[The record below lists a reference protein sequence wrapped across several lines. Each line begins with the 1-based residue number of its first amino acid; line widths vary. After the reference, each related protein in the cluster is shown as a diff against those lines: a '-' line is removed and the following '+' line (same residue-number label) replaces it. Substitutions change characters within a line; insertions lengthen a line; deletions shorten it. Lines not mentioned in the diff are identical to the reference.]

1 MSPPAPLSIPNRPAR
16 HLARR
21 PYSRDKTGRQASEG
35 EPGGRRQRG
44 GTHLEA
50 QSQQLAQDLLDSIF
64 KVATELVRGER
75 ASLMLREDS
84 DSDFVISR
92 AVGLAE
98 DVRGQVRVRIGEG
111 IAGRVAAERRAVLA
125 ASGTEVATP
134 RGAYRSRSFV
144 SVPIVVNDVARG
156 VLNVAD
162 PVGERDFGTEDLATL
177 EMLAGHIA
185 ACLQQQDQEEALKLL
200 AETDPL
206 TWLFNRRH
214 FDRRL
219 QAEAD
224 RAKRSEHLLALL
236 MIDVDGFQ
244 AINDAHG
251 HRVGDLVLRA
261 VSTAIREAVRVY
273 DVPTRYGG
281 DEFAVLLPDADSESA
296 ARVGRRILDRLE
308 KAAVPDELAAS
319 GGRIAVS
326 MGISTF
332 PRPAVDTAALVESA
346 DAALAGAKGAG
357 GGIRVWEHSLAQGP
371 RGALK
376 AAHSPVE
383 HVPYLSDPSRLATHE
398 LQTVVPP
405 AALAEWN
412 AVVVGHEGQVLTVAL
427 PKPDPA
433 AVDAI
438 SKASGLAVYPVY
450 SNASDLEATR
460 RRLS

>member
-1 MSPPAPLSIPNRPAR
+1 MA
-16 HLARR
+16 
-21 PYSRDKTGRQASEG
+21 
-35 EPGGRRQRG
+35 
-44 GTHLEA
+44 LEE

-64 KVATELVRGER
+64 RVATELVRGER
-75 ASLMLREDS
+75 ASLMLRDDD

-98 DVRGQVRVRIGEG
+98 GVKDQVRVRMGEG
-111 IAGRVAAERRAVLA
+111 IAGRVAADKRAVLA
-125 ASGTEVATP
+125 AAGTEVSTA
-134 RGAYRSRSFV
+134 RGMYKTRSFV

-162 PVGERDFGTEDLATL
+162 PVGERDFSTEDLATL

-236 MIDVDGFQ
+236 MIDIDGFK
-244 AINDAHG
+244 AMNDVHG
-251 HRVGDLVLRA
+251 HRVGDLVLRT

-281 DEFAVLLPDADSESA
+281 DEFAILLPDADSESA
-296 ARVGRRILDRLE
+296 ARVGRRILERLE
-308 KAAVPDELAAS
+308 RAVMPDALAAH
-319 GGRIAVS
+319 GKRIGVS
-326 MGISTF
+326 IGVSTF
-332 PRPAVDTAALVESA
+332 PRPAADTAALVESA
-346 DAALAGAKGAG
+346 DAALLGAKGSG

-371 RGALK
+371 RGAMK
-376 AAHSPVE
+376 PAHSPVE
-383 HVPYLSDPSRLATHE
+383 HVPYLSDPSRLATRE
-398 LQTVVPP
+398 LQAVVPV
-405 AALAEWN
+405 ATLTEWN
-412 AVVVGHEGQVLTVAL
+412 AVVVGHEGQVLTIAL
-427 PKPDPA
+427 PKPDPT

-450 SNASDLEATR
+450 SNGADLEATR

>member
-1 MSPPAPLSIPNRPAR
+1 M
-16 HLARR
+16 
-21 PYSRDKTGRQASEG
+21 EG
-35 EPGGRRQRG
+35 
-44 GTHLEA
+44 
-50 QSQQLAQDLLDSIF
+50 QSQKLAQDLLDSIF

-75 ASLMLREDS
+75 ASLMLRDDD

-98 DVRGQVRVRIGEG
+98 DVKQQVRIRMGEG
-111 IAGRVAAERRAVLA
+111 VAGRVAAEKRAVLA

-134 RGAYRSRSFV
+134 RGAYKTRSFV

-162 PVGERDFGTEDLATL
+162 PVGDGDFNTGDLATL

-236 MIDVDGFQ
+236 MIDVDGFKT
-244 AINDAHG
+244 INDVHG
-251 HRVGDLVLRA
+251 HRVGDLVLRT
-261 VSTAIREAVRVY
+261 VSAAIREAVRVY

-281 DEFAVLLPDADSESA
+281 DEFAILLPDADSESA
-296 ARVGRRILDRLE
+296 ARVGRRIFDRLE
-308 KAAVPDELAAS
+308 KAAMPDELAAR
-319 GGRIAVS
+319 GQRISVS
-326 MGISTF
+326 IGVSTF

-346 DAALAGAKGAG
+346 DAALLGAKASGGA
-357 GGIRVWEHSLAQGP
+357 IRVWEHSLAQGP
-371 RGALK
+371 RGAMK
-376 AAHSPVE
+376 PTHSPVD
-383 HVPYLSDPSRLATHE
+383 HVPYLSDPSRLATRE
-398 LQTVVPP
+398 LQTVVPLP
-405 AALAEWN
+405 TLDEWN

-427 PKPDPA
+427 PKPDPS

-450 SNASDLEATR
+450 SNGADLEATR

>member
-1 MSPPAPLSIPNRPAR
+1 
-16 HLARR
+16 
-21 PYSRDKTGRQASEG
+21 
-35 EPGGRRQRG
+35 
-44 GTHLEA
+44 LEE
-50 QSQQLAQDLLDSIF
+50 QTQELAQDLLDSIF
-64 KVATELVRGER
+64 RVATELVRGER
-75 ASLMLREDS
+75 ASLMLRDDD

-98 DVRGQVRVRIGEG
+98 DVKGQVRVRVGEG
-111 IAGRVAAERRAVLA
+111 IAGRVAAEKRAVLA
-125 ASGTEVATP
+125 ASGTEVSGA
-134 RGAYRSRSFV
+134 RGAYKTRSFV
-144 SVPIVVNDVARG
+144 SVPIVVNDIARG

-162 PVGERDFGTEDLATL
+162 PVGERDFSTEDLATL

-244 AINDAHG
+244 AMNDVHG
-251 HRVGDLVLRA
+251 HRTGDLVLRT

-281 DEFAVLLPDADSESA
+281 DEFAVLLPDADTESA
-296 ARVGRRILDRLE
+296 ARVGRRILERLE
-308 KAAVPDELAAS
+308 RAPMPDELSAR
-319 GGRIAVS
+319 GKRISVS
-326 MGISTF
+326 IGVSTF
-332 PRPAVDTAALVESA
+332 PRPAADTAALVESA
-346 DAALAGAKGAG
+346 DAALMGAKAAGG

-371 RGALK
+371 RGAMK
-376 AAHSPVE
+376 PAHSPVE
-383 HVPYLSDPSRLATHE
+383 HVPYLADPSRLATRE
-398 LQTVVPP
+398 LQTVVPA

-427 PKPDPA
+427 PKPDPS

-450 SNASDLEATR
+450 SNGADLEATR